1 MTQPWNT
8 PNPPG
13 TPSADAS
20 SADWQAYAQAHHRW
34 WSEWMDA
41 GRLWLSWWYSTL
53 PPMPWPPTGT
63 ILPPQEAEP
72 GNVVAEPVQQP
83 SRHPVEATM
92 PPPKSVTPRA
102 RAQSARHH

>member
-20 SADWQAYAQAHHRW
+20 SADWQAYTQAHHRW

-53 PPMPWPPTGT
+53 PPMPWPPTGAV
-63 ILPPQEAEP
+63 LPPQEAQP
-72 GNVVAEPVQQP
+72 GNVVAEPVQP